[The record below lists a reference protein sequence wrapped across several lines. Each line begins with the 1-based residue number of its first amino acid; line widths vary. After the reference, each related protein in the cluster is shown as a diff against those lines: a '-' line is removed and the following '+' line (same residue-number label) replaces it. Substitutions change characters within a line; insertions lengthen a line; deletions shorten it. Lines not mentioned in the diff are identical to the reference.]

1 MAVDDSN
8 TKVLLHFNG
17 TNNSTTFTDESGKV
31 WTARGNAK
39 ISTAQSVFG
48 GAAGLFD
55 GTTDYIDTPDHADFN
70 LVGLSAWTFDWRMRF
85 SSLPANGSK
94 FMVFSMGDDLT
105 HVCQLEV
112 YNNAGQYVLV
122 WEVVN
127 GSSEVL
133 YDVVSITTN
142 TWYHFAVVKNGST
155 YLFYKDGT
163 RLGSHGD
170 PGYSYQ
176 NYASAARVGA
186 HIDNGFSHNGYID
199 EFRFSH
205 VARWTGTTYTVPTAE
220 YGPSSQSA
228 TINQVSETDTAQP
241 IARRKFKNIAQ
252 VSENDIAQAMAR
264 SKQKA
269 IGQVLETDLAQ
280 ALSRIKIEIIAQVAE
295 NDLAQPITRAAITVN
310 ITQVS
315 ETDLAQGISV
325 RKTMAVLQV
334 IETDAAQSLIVRK
347 IKLISQVT
355 EIDAAQAVTSRKV
368 MALGQA
374 GETDLAAAITRLK
387 RQALSQVLETD
398 LAQAIARE
406 KAQVVLQ
413 VNELDEAQP
422 FPTSGSVLVL
432 QVSETDLAQALFRAK
447 HLAVAQSIET
457 DLSQPITRQKI
468 RLILQALESDLAQPV
483 TLLEMIAAINVNAS
497 VTPVSR
503 LGLIVGINADLFEA
517 SAGDVSIDALSVT
530 QVNVNAEEDV

>member
-17 TNNSTTFTDESGKV
+17 ANNSTTFTDESGKA

-48 GAAGLFD
+48 GAAGLLD
-55 GTTDYIDTPDHADFN
+55 GTTDYIDSPDHADFN

-112 YNNAGQYVLV
+112 YNNAGQYLLV

-133 YDVVSITTN
+133 YDIVSIATN

-155 YLFYKDGT
+155 YLFYQGGT

-176 NYASAARVGA
+176 NYASAVRIGA
-186 HIDNGFSHNGYID
+186 HIDNGFSHNGYLD

-205 VARWTGTTYTVPTAE
+205 VARWTGATYTVPTAE

-241 IARRKFKNIAQ
+241 ISRRKSKNISQ
-252 VSENDIAQAMAR
+252 VSESDIAQAMAR
-264 SKQKA
+264 AKQEA

-280 ALSRIKIEIIAQVAE
+280 ALSRIKTEIIAQVAE
-295 NDLAQPITRAAITVN
+295 NDLAQPVTRAAITVN
-310 ITQVS
+310 IIQVS
-315 ETDLAQGISV
+315 ETDMAQGISV

-334 IETDAAQSLIVRK
+334 SETDAAQSLIVRK

-387 RQALSQVLETD
+387 QQALSQVLETD

-413 VNELDEAQP
+413 VTELDESQP
-422 FPTSGSVLVL
+422 ISTSGSVLVL
-432 QVSETDLAQALFRAK
+432 QVSETDLAQALFHSKR
-447 HLAVAQSIET
+447 LAVAQVVEA
-457 DLSQPITRQKI
+457 DLSQPISRQKMQ
-468 RLILQALESDLAQPV
+468 LIEQALETDMALAITV
-483 TLLEMIAAINVNAS
+483 LGMIAAVNVDAT
-497 VTPVSR
+497 VTPVSL
-503 LGLIVGINADLFEA
+503 LGVIVGVDAGIFEA
-517 SAGDVSIDALSVT
+517 SASNVSIDARSVT
-530 QVNVNAEEDV
+530 QVSVNAEEDV